1 MQFEGLIS
9 RMYMFFGMRKPNLR
23 SIFKPKVEL
32 MVFLRMR
39 RNKITKIGGP
49 REHFSTQLIRILL
62 SGLGSFFFKIR
73 ISNVRSVLK
82 RVQLYR
88 ACAVYVGLFLLQ
100 ASSLVSCRSSHVAHT
115 VV

>member
-1 MQFEGLIS
+1 MDVESG
-9 RMYMFFGMRKPNLR
+9 RKWYMCFGTENPNFMTILKPE
-23 SIFKPKVEL
+23 VEL

-39 RNKITKIGGP
+39 RIKITKIGGP

-62 SGLGSFFFKIR
+62 SGRCSFFKIR

-82 RVQLYR
+82 RAQLYR
-88 ACAVYVGLFLLQ
+88 ACAVYVGLILLQ
-100 ASSLVSCRSSHVAHT
+100 ASSLVSCRPSHVAHT